1 MKNIL
6 TLFIALLSFVVVH
19 AQTQNHSIV
28 IDESSFAPV
37 QTDVMSGVAID
48 KIGKD
53 TSQRPCARVKIHI
66 NRMTRAEIEEL
77 SVRPKGGNVVVMK
90 QMVAI
95 DGNGLIIELTAKE
108 PTRFYLHHEKYGDS
122 NEVSLNLEGDKEY
135 RLSAELN
142 ISYPIFINSNV
153 VDAEVYIDE
162 NFVGRTNKNFTL
174 TVKDIV
180 PGKHDLKIQYGSVVQ
195 REEIEVTSDNLD
207 FRIDVNVVESHPQLV
222 EFRVTP
228 NDATVVVDNKSYPSY
243 DNKGRWVMTLP
254 AGMYNYRIS
263 ADYYHEEK
271 GTFVVADVPFTKD
284 ISLKPAHGW
293 VAVESTTT
301 LEGASVYI
309 DNVYIGK
316 VPVKSDLLAS
326 GEHQMRIVRDMY
338 LPYEATITVKDNET
352 LKLKPALSP
361 NFANV
366 TITTAIGADIYVDGS
381 YKATTTWTGVLKSG
395 TYKFEARKKNHRP
408 ASITKNIIAYP
419 QDQKIIISS
428 PTPIT
433 GSLSVESTPDGAT
446 VMVDGKKFGTTPLT
460 NALIIGTH
468 QVTISKLGYK
478 DDVREIVVKEN
489 ETIALVSNLELDIR
503 PAVLN
508 IDGSPKAANVY
519 INDKHVGKTPLKHLT
534 DAGEYHLKVSKSG
547 YFAHTSDI
555 VVASGEER
563 DINFSLLP
571 TKCTNV
577 KNALH
582 NMFIDNLYP
591 TIGFSLGWGL
601 VFNSFTETD
610 LIYGDE
616 HQATGYMSRS
626 SYSIL
631 MRLWDIIDCRFNL
644 TTGVQATTYNAK
656 FGFVSIPTLL
666 DINLSDDYDDI
677 PYVSIGTEFMHP
689 KDIIGQPLVL
699 RFGVVSYYNW
709 DYNWDF
715 SLCGKFYPK
724 VTDSNYKYQYEGH
737 IFELEA
743 KFMIFF

>member
-195 REEIEVTSDNLD
+195 REEIVVTSDNLD

-222 EFRVTP
+222 EFRVSP

-338 LPYEATITVKDNET
+338 LPYETTITVKDNET

-381 YKATTTWTGVLKSG
+381 YKATTTWTGVLKCG

-460 NALIIGTH
+460 NELIIGKH

-489 ETIALVSNLELDIR
+489 ETTALVSNLELDIR

-519 INDKHVGKTPLKHLT
+519 INDKHVGKTPLKHST

-571 TKCTNV
+571 TKCTKV

-582 NMFIDNLYP
+582 NMFIDNLDP

-616 HQATGYMSRS
+616 HQATDYLSRS

-631 MRLWDIIDCRFNL
+631 MRLWDIDCRFNL

-666 DINLSDDYDDI
+666 DIKLSDDYDDI
-677 PYVSIGTEFMHP
+677 PYVSIGTEFMYP

-699 RFGVVSYYNW
+699 RFGAVSY
-709 DYNWDF
+709 DNWDF